1 LSPELI
7 DQLFTDDLRRFD
19 QVAEEQM
26 DIEITDRQRPAPEL
40 VHRVAPKDEVFS
52 TVYMSVSTSPAI
64 EVEVE
69 REAARE
75 AVPETFET
83 ETQPTQFAP
92 SIVSAESVIP
102 AATANR
108 EHFETITTQMLVPE
122 SIRALE
128 SEELVRSTVSIEPT
142 RELEAPQTEQE
153 DIAIISHFAPKDDT
167 FVTTETIVSQP
178 ASVFEVL
185 EESTGRKK
193 LITLN

>member
-1 LSPELI
+1 MSPELI

-26 DIEITDRQRPAPEL
+26 DIEITDRQRPAPAL
-40 VHRVAPKDEVFS
+40 VHRVAPKDDVFA
-52 TVYMSVSTSPAI
+52 TEYMSISTSPAI

-83 ETQPTQFAP
+83 ETQPTPFAP
-92 SIVSAESVIP
+92 SIV
-102 AATANR
+102 
-108 EHFETITTQMLVPE
+108 L
-122 SIRALE
+122 
-128 SEELVRSTVSIEPT
+128 IEPT
-142 RELEAPQTEQE
+142 RELETLPTEQE

-178 ASVFEVL
+178 ASAFEVL
-185 EESTGRKK
+185 EESTGKEK
-193 LITLN
+193 LITHIIDNFLCRT